1 MDLDRLRRSSQEEL
15 IELNKGL
22 YADLTRAMESY
33 VSLMARC
40 DQVQR
45 DKIDMQF
52 ELQRFKQ
59 STEATL
65 IMREKKIKMLEES
78 M

>member
-1 MDLDRLRRSSQEEL
+1 M
-15 IELNKGL
+15 
-22 YADLTRAMESY
+22 
-33 VSLMARC
+33 
-40 DQVQR
+40 QR

-65 IMREKKIKMLEES
+65 IMREKKIKMLEEGMQS
-78 M
+78 SEMANKSVIQGYEKRIERM